1 MKLYI
6 NQREVEGR
14 EDETI
19 LECALRH
26 GIHIP
31 HLCTHPNL
39 PPFGACRLCVVQV
52 EKMRGFPTSCTTPV
66 QEGMRVETETP
77 ELLKLRRNILALM
90 MIEHPNA
97 CLVCGKRE
105 LCEEFRPK
113 AEKVGRTTGC
123 HTCNNKEVCEVRA
136 LSEDLGLTEIP
147 VAPLYHMRPLDRSNP
162 FIDRDLNLCILCGR
176 CVRICEHQQGK
187 PVIAFINRSGKTHI
201 GEAFGRNLE
210 EAGCTFCGS
219 CVDVCPTGTL
229 ADRYAKWYGRA
240 GSEVDS
246 TCIFCDAAC
255 ALHLGSKDNRLVAA
269 RAVNMGVPVC
279 LMGRFAL
286 PEFLNGENR
295 LKTPHVRVGE
305 ILREVKWDDAL
316 ASVAEQLRPYI
327 NDGFALVCDTGTPIE
342 DRHVFKRFTNEVMKS
357 QRYVEIT
364 PDARGLSRA
373 ALPEGTRALVTTGD
387 FVDAAQLDGVDVIVV
402 LDCYP
407 TPVSERACA
416 VLPAAVFAE
425 TAGTVLDGEG
435 RPRPLRQACAPPGQ
449 ARSEWRIIA
458 QLAQALGGA
467 GFDWNSADEITAQLG
482 LDGATILAERAE
494 APAPALDKLA
504 ARAFFRGHRIEDH
517 VAGLRALKGAEGRPA
532 DLRPIQAEG
541 RFLIVSKRE
550 IVPNSHEIVIEAPE
564 IARKAQPG
572 QFIIVMVDDRSE
584 RVPYTLCDWDA
595 AKGTV
600 TLVVQEKGQSSR
612 KLILTE
618 AGDRLAHVVGPL
630 GIPLEIKPYG
640 TVALAGGCYG
650 IGGILPIAKAMK
662 AAGNRVIVVTEA
674 RSHYL
679 NYYQEKLAGSADEF
693 VFTTI
698 DGSSGLKGHAVDDIG
713 RRLRAGEQLDCVI
726 AVGCPFMM
734 MLTSEETKPFGVK
747 TLAALNPIMVD
758 GTGMCGACRITVG
771 DKMKFA
777 CVDGPFFDAH
787 QVDWNEVRDRREAYS
802 FAEIQSVGRTEP
814 VVEHHDHAHRGC
826 GCGMRA
832 EAGVK

>member
-14 EDETI
+14 EGETI
-19 LECALRH
+19 LKCALRH

-39 PPFGACRLCVVQV
+39 PPFGACRICVVQV

-66 QEGMRVETETP
+66 QEGMRIETETP

-105 LCEEFRPK
+105 LCEKFRPK

-147 VAPLYHMRPLDRSNP
+147 VAPLYHMRPINRANP

-176 CVRICEHQQGK
+176 CVRICEHQQGR
-187 PVIAFINRSGKTHI
+187 PVIAFVNRSGKTHI
-201 GEAFGRNLE
+201 GEAFGRTLE

-240 GSEVDS
+240 ETETDS

-279 LMGRFAL
+279 LLGRFAL
-286 PEFLNGENR
+286 PEFLNGGDR
-295 LKTPHVRVGE
+295 LKMPHVRVGE
-305 ILREVKWDDAL
+305 VLREVKWEEAL

-327 NDGFALVCDTGTPIE
+327 NDGFAFLCDTTTPIE
-342 DRHVFKRFTNEVMKS
+342 DRHVFKRFTNEIMKS

-364 PDARGLSRA
+364 PDARGVSRA
-373 ALPEGTRALVTTGD
+373 ALPEGTRALVTTGN
-387 FVDAAQLDGVDVIVV
+387 FVDGAQLDSVNLLVV

-407 TPVSERACA
+407 TPVSERAYA

-425 TAGTVLDGEG
+425 TSGTVLDGTG
-435 RPRPLRQACAPPGQ
+435 RPRPLRQACTPPGQ
-449 ARSEWRIIA
+449 ALPEWRIIA
-458 QLAQALGGA
+458 QLAQALGGER
-467 GFDWNSADEITAQLG
+467 FDWNAVGEITAQLG
-482 LDGATILAERAE
+482 LGDAALQVARDE
-494 APAPALDKLA
+494 APAPALNKLV
-504 ARAFFRGHRIEDH
+504 ARSFFRGHRIEDK

-532 DLRPIQAEG
+532 DLRPIHTEG
-541 RFLIVSKRE
+541 RFLIVEKRE

-564 IARKAQPG
+564 IAKKAQPG
-572 QFIIVMVDDRSE
+572 QFVIVMADEHSE

-595 AKGTV
+595 EKGTV

-630 GIPLEIKPYG
+630 GIPLEIKQYG
-640 TVALAGGCYG
+640 TVALTGGCYG
-650 IGGILPIAKAMK
+650 IGAILPIAKAMK
-662 AAGNRVIVVTEA
+662 GAGNRVIVISEA

-679 NYYQEKLAGSADEF
+679 NYYQEKLAGVADEF

-698 DGSSGLKGHAVDDIG
+698 DGSSGVKGHAVDDVG
-713 RRLRAGEQLDCVI
+713 RRLRNGEQIDCVI

-734 MLTSEETKPFGVK
+734 MLTSEETRPFGVK

-787 QVDWNEVRDRREAYS
+787 QVDWDEVRDRRDAYS
-802 FAEIQSVGRTEP
+802 FAEIQSIGRTEP
-814 VVEHHDHAHRGC
+814 VTVLHDGAHRGC
-826 GCGMRA
+826 GCGRRA